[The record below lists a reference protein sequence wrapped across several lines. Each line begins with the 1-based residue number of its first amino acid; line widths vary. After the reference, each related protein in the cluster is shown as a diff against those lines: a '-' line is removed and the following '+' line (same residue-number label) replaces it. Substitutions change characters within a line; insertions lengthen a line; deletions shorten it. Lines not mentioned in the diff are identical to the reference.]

1 MIPEVDQQRILA
13 LREEINLHNHRYY
26 VLDEPSI
33 PDAEYDK
40 LMRALMELESQYPE
54 AQSSDS
60 PSQRVGGT
68 PLDAFVSVRH
78 RVPMLSLGNAFEEQE
93 LDAFDQRLRKLLLV
107 ENISYMAEPKLDGLA
122 ISLTYQKGVLAQAA
136 TRGDGETGEDV
147 TQNVRT
153 ISAIPL
159 KLRGTGWPELLEV
172 RGEIYMPRSGFDRYN
187 EAARQRGDKTLVNP
201 RNGAAGSIRQLDPQM
216 AASRPLAL
224 YAYSVINDAA
234 GEGHGFETHQQA
246 LNQLRDWGFPINAE
260 VRLVEGVAGCMAF
273 YRQIQ
278 DKRPHLDYDID
289 GVVYKVNRYDW
300 QQQLGFV
307 SRAPRW
313 AVAHKFPAE
322 EAMTLLESIDIQ
334 VGRTGA
340 LTPVARL
347 KPVFVGGVTVTNATL
362 HNLDEIQ
369 RKDVREGDWVI
380 VRRAG
385 DVIPEV
391 ASAVIDKRSGD
402 LPPFQMPTVCPECGS
417 AVERPEGEAVARCT
431 GGLYCPAQRKQS
443 IIHFASR
450 RAMDIDGLGDRY
462 IEDLVDFDYVKNVA
476 DLYRLDLNQLLE
488 MKRRADERD
497 GTTPET
503 VKQGKIATRWAEN
516 LLTAIDVSRET
527 ELARL
532 LFALG
537 ILQIGEESA
546 KSLSQWFGSM
556 AHIRR
561 AHPLILVLVP
571 DVGAKVAHSI
581 ARFFAQDHNQEVL
594 DALLAAGVRMSD
606 EQAPSPQLRDC
617 ATPTQLLR
625 SAKAM
630 GWPLKNVAKTSFEA
644 LEQAYRTGVV
654 GDIEDLISQAQELD
668 RLLALGLSE
677 RAAKSLQQ
685 ALAEP
690 ELQQTLIA
698 ASRYAQ
704 ALVAEIPAAEAVIE
718 ATSAAALDGKT
729 YVITGTLES
738 MSRPQAKAA
747 LETLGAKVTGSVSGK
762 TSALICGADP
772 GSKRTKAEAL
782 GVEVL
787 DEAAF
792 LALIEA
798 T

>member
-1 MIPEVDQQRILA
+1 MIPEVDQLRITQ
-13 LREEINLHNHRYY
+13 LREEINQHNHNYY
-26 VLDEPSI
+26 VLDAPSI

-40 LMRALMELESQYPE
+40 LMRALLALEAEYPE
-54 AQSSDS
+54 AQTPDS
-60 PSQRVGGT
+60 PTLRVGGT

-93 LDAFDQRLRKLLLV
+93 LAAFDQRLCKLLLV
-107 ENISYMAEPKLDGLA
+107 DNISYMAEPKLDGLA
-122 ISLTYQKGVLAQAA
+122 ISLTYQNGVLSQAA

-153 ISAIPL
+153 IAAIPL
-159 KLRGTGWPELLEV
+159 TLRGDGWPELLEV
-172 RGEIYMPRSGFDRYN
+172 RGEIYMPRSGFERYN

-216 AASRPLAL
+216 AASRPLAF
-224 YAYSVINDAA
+224 YAYSVINNEA
-234 GEGHGFETHQQA
+234 GEGHGFDTHQQA
-246 LNQLRDWGFPINAE
+246 LSQLRDWGFPINAE
-260 VRLVEGVAGCMAF
+260 VRLVDGVAGCMDF

-322 EAMTLLESIDIQ
+322 EAMTVLESIDIQ

-391 ASAVIDKRSGD
+391 ASAVKEKRTAA
-402 LPPFQMPTVCPECGS
+402 LAPFQMPERCPECDS
-417 AVERPEGEAVARCT
+417 AVERLAGEAVTRCT

-462 IEDLVDFDYVKNVA
+462 IEDLVDFDYVKHVA
-476 DLYRLDLNQLLE
+476 DLYHLQLEDLLE

-497 GTTPET
+497 DTTPET

-516 LLTAIDVSRET
+516 LLSAIAASRQT
-527 ELARL
+527 ELSRL

-546 KSLSQWFGSM
+546 KSLALWFGSM
-556 AHIRR
+556 AQIRR
-561 AHPLILVLVP
+561 AHPFILVLVP
-571 DVGAKVAHSI
+571 DVGAKVAQSI
-581 ARFFAQDHNQEVL
+581 ARFFAQDHNQEVIE
-594 DALLAAGVRMSD
+594 ALFKAGVMLSD
-606 EQAPSPQLRDC
+606 EQAPSQKLRDC
-617 ATPTQLLR
+617 ASVPQLLR

-630 GWPLKNVAKTSFEA
+630 GWALKNVAKSSFDA
-644 LEQAYRTGVV
+644 LEKATQSGALR
-654 GDIEDLISQAQELD
+654 DIEQLIALANEVDQLT
-668 RLLALGLSE
+668 ALGLSE
-677 RAAKSLQQ
+677 RAAKSLQL
-685 ALAEP
+685 ALADRALQK
-690 ELQQTLIA
+690 ELLA
-698 ASRYAQ
+698 AGRYATE
-704 ALVAEIPAAEAVIE
+704 LVNAIPAQEE
-718 ATSAAALDGKT
+718 TSNDTAAAALAGKV

-747 LETLGAKVTGSVSGK
+747 LEALGAKVTGSVSGK

-772 GSKRTKAEAL
+772 GSKRTKAESL
-782 GVEVL
+782 GVLVL

-792 LALIEA
+792 LALIG
-798 T
+798 

>member
-1 MIPEVDQQRILA
+1 MIPEADQLRITQ
-13 LREEINLHNHRYY
+13 LREEINQHNHNYY
-26 VLDEPSI
+26 VLDAPSI

-40 LMRALMELESQYPE
+40 LMRALLALEAEYPE
-54 AQSSDS
+54 AQTPDS
-60 PSQRVGGT
+60 PTLRVGGT

-93 LDAFDQRLRKLLLV
+93 LAAFDQRLCKLLLV
-107 ENISYMAEPKLDGLA
+107 DNISYMAEPKLDGLA
-122 ISLTYQKGVLAQAA
+122 ISLTYQNGVLSQAA

-153 ISAIPL
+153 IAAIPL
-159 KLRGTGWPELLEV
+159 TLRGDGWPELLEV
-172 RGEIYMPRSGFDRYN
+172 RGEIYMPRSGFERYN

-216 AASRPLAL
+216 AASRPLAF
-224 YAYSVINDAA
+224 YAYSVINNEA
-234 GEGHGFETHQQA
+234 GEGHGFDTHQQA
-246 LNQLRDWGFPINAE
+246 LSQLRDWGFPINAE
-260 VRLVEGVAGCMAF
+260 VRLVDGVAGCMDF

-322 EAMTLLESIDIQ
+322 EAMTVLESIDIQ

-391 ASAVIDKRSGD
+391 ASAVKEKRAAA
-402 LPPFQMPTVCPECGS
+402 LAPFQMPERCPECDS
-417 AVERPEGEAVARCT
+417 AVERLAGEAVTRCT

-462 IEDLVDFDYVKNVA
+462 IEDLVDFDYVKHVA
-476 DLYRLDLNQLLE
+476 DLYHLQLEDLLE

-497 GTTPET
+497 DTTPET

-516 LLTAIDVSRET
+516 LLGAIAASRQT
-527 ELARL
+527 ELSRL

-546 KSLSQWFGSM
+546 KSLALWFGSM
-556 AHIRR
+556 AQIRR
-561 AHPLILVLVP
+561 AHPFILVLVP
-571 DVGAKVAHSI
+571 DVGAKVAQSI
-581 ARFFAQDHNQEVL
+581 ARFFAQDHNQEVIE
-594 DALLAAGVRMSD
+594 ALFKAGVMLSD
-606 EQAPSPQLRDC
+606 EQAPSQKLRDC
-617 ATPTQLLR
+617 ASVPQLLR

-630 GWPLKNVAKTSFEA
+630 GWALKNVAKSSFDA
-644 LEQAYRTGVV
+644 LEKATQSGALR
-654 GDIEDLISQAQELD
+654 DIEQLIALAHEVDQLT
-668 RLLALGLSE
+668 ALGLSE
-677 RAAKSLQQ
+677 RAAKSLQL
-685 ALAEP
+685 ALADHALQK
-690 ELQQTLIA
+690 ELLA
-698 ASRYAQ
+698 AGRYATE
-704 ALVAEIPAAEAVIE
+704 LVNAIPAQEETSNDTAV
-718 ATSAAALDGKT
+718 AALAGKV

-747 LETLGAKVTGSVSGK
+747 LEALGAKVTGSVSGK

-772 GSKRTKAEAL
+772 GSKRTKAESL
-782 GVEVL
+782 GVLVL

-792 LALIEA
+792 LALIE
-798 T
+798 